1 MTFAVTGLGTA
12 VITSFLCITFIF
24 ASLLRLPMKSI
35 LAVTVL
41 SCARNSSIAIVV
53 IENLPHNVGDKDL
66 MFFPI
71 VFVYLAMVVI
81 INSFGYFMIIKDE
94 ENVNQQ
100 STEECEEKPLTKT
113 QVSEISKENCDVMLL
128 VKSFETKEKVVKA
141 VNPFDQK
148 TFHDMPSV
156 DMHRTALTTLP
167 TIELI
172 TAV

>member
-1 MTFAVTGLGTA
+1 MFWVKISQARAKGDLEKFSPWMTLAVTGLGTA

-41 SCARNSSIAIVV
+41 SCARNSSIAIAV
-53 IENLPHNVGDKDL
+53 IENLPDNVGDKDL

-81 INSFGYFMIIKDE
+81 VNSFGFFMTIKKE
-94 ENVNQQ
+94 ENDI
-100 STEECEEKPLTKT
+100 EEGIENREEKIDAGEKLTLAINPVERITSCDKT
-113 QVSEISKENCDVMLL
+113 NINDFIALS
-128 VKSFETKEKVVKA
+128 
-141 VNPFDQK
+141 
-148 TFHDMPSV
+148 SV
-156 DMHRTALTTLP
+156 QWC
-167 TIELI
+167 